1 MHYVL
6 GVDNHPATLALQL
19 LALQIYV
26 FFNFF
31 VLYFEYD
38 FT

>member
-1 MHYVL
+1 MCVS
-6 GVDNHPATLALQL
+6 
-19 LALQIYV
+19 V
-26 FFNFF
+26 FLNFF